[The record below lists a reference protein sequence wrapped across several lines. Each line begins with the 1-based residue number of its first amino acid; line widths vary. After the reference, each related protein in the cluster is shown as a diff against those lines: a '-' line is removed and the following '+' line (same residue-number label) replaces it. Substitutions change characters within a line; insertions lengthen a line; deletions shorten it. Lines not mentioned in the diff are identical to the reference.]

1 MKHFKI
7 WIIALSLTLSSQL
20 FAQKSTEA
28 IIGKWLT
35 EDYTILEIFKIDNSI
50 CIKQLSTNKE
60 KEKISNGKLI
70 GKNLVTSNNK
80 EYNGI
85 VIDPSNSKEYK
96 GLFTLSA
103 DGKSL
108 NLKVKWAFINFN
120 ETWRKL

>member
-7 WIIALSLTLSSQL
+7 WALTLSVMLSSQI
-20 FAQKSTEA
+20 FAQNKTEA
-28 IIGKWLT
+28 ILGKWLT
-35 EDYTILEIFKIDNSI
+35 EDYTILEVMQIDKSI

-60 KEKISNGKLI
+60 KEKIHNGKLI
-70 GKNLVTSNNK
+70 GKGLVTSNK
-80 EYNGI
+80 TEYNGV

-108 NLKVKWAFINFN
+108 NLKVKWGFLNFN
-120 ETWRKL
+120 ETWKKL